1 MNVDS
6 LLFVKIISSNK
17 CIYGHTVADEKRFD
31 WNWPIL
37 DLKIL
42 NVGVDE
48 LRRVTNPLM
57 YRDSLL
63 GSWLFVY

>member
-6 LLFVKIISSNK
+6 LLFVIIISSNK
-17 CIYGHTVADEKRFD
+17 CIYGHTVADEKKFY

-48 LRRVTNPLM
+48 LRRVVNPLM

-63 GSWLFVY
+63 GSWLFV